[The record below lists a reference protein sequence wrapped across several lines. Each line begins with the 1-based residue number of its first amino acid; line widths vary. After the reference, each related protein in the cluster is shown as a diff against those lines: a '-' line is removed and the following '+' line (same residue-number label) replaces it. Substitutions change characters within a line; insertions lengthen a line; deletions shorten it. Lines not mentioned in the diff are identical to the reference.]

1 MNPFLSSVDEMS
13 FTVDATIEMEWGNLN
28 TLTHIA
34 LFLAK
39 ILNCACAFPQNP
51 LKKDLNHSTTS
62 NKTCIQCDVNR
73 GNYFCTLL

>member
-39 ILNCACAFPQNP
+39 IKLRLRFPSKNP
-51 LKKDLNHSTTS
+51 LKKDLNQSTTYH
-62 NKTCIQCDVNR
+62 NEQ
-73 GNYFCTLL
+73 